1 LLLLDRQWF
10 ALLRHKN
17 IMGFGIMNAFSRLLF
32 AGVSIGGSAAAF
44 TAPAHATL
52 QFTVGIP
59 GKRALPALT
68 TAPATPTRLK
78 PSSTFRQ

>member
-1 LLLLDRQWF
+1 MIPTF
-10 ALLRHKN
+10 TSKKHH
-17 IMGFGIMNAFSRLLF
+17 GFGIMNAFSRLLF
-32 AGVSIGGSAAAF
+32 ADVSIVESAAAF

-68 TAPATPTRLK
+68 TAPATPTRLRRHRH
-78 PSSTFRQ
+78 SVNEL